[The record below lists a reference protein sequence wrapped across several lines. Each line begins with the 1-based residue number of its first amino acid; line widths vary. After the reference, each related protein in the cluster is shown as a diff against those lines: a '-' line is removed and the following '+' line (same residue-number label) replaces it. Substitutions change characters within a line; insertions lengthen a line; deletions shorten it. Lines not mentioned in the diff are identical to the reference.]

1 MESIHFFNGNFVPK
15 SSITFSMDDVGVL
28 RGYGIFDYFKVYNG
42 APAFMSAHLDRFQR
56 SAQLM
61 GMETPFSRTDIEE
74 AIKKIIHHNAFPLSG
89 VKVLMTG
96 GNSPDGFTA
105 GEPNLIITNTAVSE
119 TDSSHYQN
127 GVSVMTYQF
136 SREMPEVKT
145 TNYAT
150 AVRLEPI
157 WKLKGHIDA
166 LYHDGKYIS
175 EVSRSNVFLIDG
187 NKLITNKE
195 GVLQGVTRMTTL
207 GIGTELGF
215 QIEIRPILLHE
226 VLNGRGSFYD
236 QYE

>member
-1 MESIHFFNGNFVPK
+1 
-15 SSITFSMDDVGVL
+15 
-28 RGYGIFDYFKVYNG
+28 
-42 APAFMSAHLDRFQR
+42 
-56 SAQLM
+56 
-61 GMETPFSRTDIEE
+61 
-74 AIKKIIHHNAFPLSG
+74 
-89 VKVLMTG
+89 
-96 GNSPDGFTA
+96 
-105 GEPNLIITNTAVSE
+105 
-119 TDSSHYQN
+119 
-127 GVSVMTYQF
+127 MTYQF

-226 VLNGRGSFYD
+226 VLTGEEVFMTSTNKRVMPIVKIDEQKIGNGSVGEKTKRVMEAFKKRLAEEIR
-236 QYE
+236 Q